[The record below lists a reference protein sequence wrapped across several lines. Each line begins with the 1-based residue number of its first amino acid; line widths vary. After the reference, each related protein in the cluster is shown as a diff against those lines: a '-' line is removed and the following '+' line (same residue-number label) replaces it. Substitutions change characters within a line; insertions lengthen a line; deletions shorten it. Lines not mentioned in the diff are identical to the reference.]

1 MHTQTHTRVHSV
13 FIAQDISIAVRMLSL
28 PVGLD
33 QQEWEEVTPEGLGC
47 VEWPWPQASAG
58 SLPRVY
64 DSLPGFRPSSPGLED
79 LWKAV

>member
-1 MHTQTHTRVHSV
+1 MHTHYMHTQTHTRVHSV

-47 VEWPWPQASAG
+47 VE
-58 SLPRVY
+58 
-64 DSLPGFRPSSPGLED
+64 
-79 LWKAV
+79 